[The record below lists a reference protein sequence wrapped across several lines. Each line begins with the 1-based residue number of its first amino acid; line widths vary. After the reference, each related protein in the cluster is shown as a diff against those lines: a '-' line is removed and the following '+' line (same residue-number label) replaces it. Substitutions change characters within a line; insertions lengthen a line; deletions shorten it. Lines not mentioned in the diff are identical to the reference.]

1 MGWFRAC
8 SADLINSAACL
19 ISAYFLSHNTI
30 HSTSRTA
37 SMILK
42 PFCIWGPSHGCYRAH
57 NLGNLITRSTV
68 SNLLPVTVYA
78 YMSVSEYLCTL
89 YISQVRIPYL
99 FKSIVVLKH
108 DTISMRC
115 GESGPKLASVEITPT
130 TAATRYLPCY
140 SLRMHMACRTTAAK
154 TCYPDY
160 LGILWDYPRA
170 QKRN

>member
-1 MGWFRAC
+1 
-8 SADLINSAACL
+8 
-19 ISAYFLSHNTI
+19 
-30 HSTSRTA
+30 
-37 SMILK
+37 MILK

-115 GESGPKLASVEITPT
+115 GESGPKLGKCWNNADNSGHPLLTMLLVEN
-130 TAATRYLPCY
+130 AHGLPHDRSENMLSRLPWD
-140 SLRMHMACRTTAAK
+140 SLKLSTSSEEKLETWFCCSEVRDRIEK
-154 TCYPDY
+154 
-160 LGILWDYPRA
+160 LLWTIVQANHPSFG
-170 QKRN
+170 QWTQMC